1 MLIAI
6 AIASIL
12 SILSAW
18 ALLASLFRWYERERF
33 TFKPIDA
40 LAALMAHQARQMF
53 RAIAFLRAPVPATI
67 AVMATWAAFLLSP
80 GTAEA
85 STLGGAAHGGLFAL
99 LGLGLA
105 LGIAAA
111 PTPATTVTP
120 GNQTSEFSLTKFAMI
135 AGNVLAALGVIL
147 TSVQV
152 FFPSDSKAG
161 IYVGLAIVFIGKATS
176 LLSLFGYNS
185 GRADVKVA
193 AAQADGAKA
202 AALVQ
207 AEASKSPEAAAD
219 ALK

>member
-1 MLIAI
+1 MTLFQAAALGITICFFLLAI
-6 AIASIL
+6 AKASVALRASIAKYFPPVSPL
-12 SILSAW
+12 ARVVS
-18 ALLASLFRWYERERF
+18 LLTASVG
-33 TFKPIDA
+33 
-40 LAALMAHQARQMF
+40 
-53 RAIAFLRAPVPATI
+53 AFLRVPLPASL
-67 AVMATWAAFLLSP
+67 AVVATWAMFLLAP
-80 GTAEA
+80 GMAEA
-85 STLGGAAHGGLFAL
+85 STLAGTAHGGLFAL

-147 TSVQV
+147 ASLQV

-161 IYVGLAIVFIGKATS
+161 IYVSLAIVFIGKATS

-185 GRADVKVA
+185 GRVDVKVA

-202 AALVQ
+202 AAPVQ
-207 AEASKSPEAAAD
+207 AAASKSPEAAAD